1 MRAMVT
7 VITALI
13 VTLSSIAIP
22 GAQERHTHPPGTKP
36 TGLGV
41 VAFANSGAPAAQ
53 EPFLRGLALL
63 HSFEYE
69 EAAEGFRQAQ
79 QADPAFAMA
88 FWAEAVTYSHL
99 LWGEDDVAAARRAL
113 SRLGST
119 RDARLAK
126 AGTPRER
133 AYGAAVEALFAE
145 SDLPARVRG
154 FADAMRQVAAT
165 YPDDLDAA
173 AFTSL
178 ALMFAEYVGQLPSDQ
193 RTAARADAIAFA
205 ERVFRTDPRHPGGT
219 HYLIHA
225 TDDPALASRGL
236 DAARLYAKI
245 APDAEHA
252 LHMPSH
258 IFRAAWSAGT
268 TPWRRTSVPGP
279 ASKAEVAARKL
290 SNADLSFHALQWLQY
305 GYLQQ
310 GRYRAARDLIDTARA
325 DLAGVDLNAAL
336 HVDARYTVGWLEFV
350 HAANTGEWSGEV
362 CRQGAPSDPQVGSSD
377 RERSFHALAAYRRA
391 VAPVMCGLGDGA
403 VAAIRARVD
412 ALPATD
418 SSERTLRTA
427 LLHARLA
434 LYASTGSANELETLL
449 ADTSEPARAPVGP
462 PATLRTEELLG
473 AARLKAGRPHEA
485 VAAYERALRLTPNR
499 SAALSGSRAGTHC
512 RGQHQRGGGCVSAAA
527 RQLAPCGSRPA
538 RACGS
543 EKRRRGEITHSG
555 RNLVS
560 P

>member
-1 MRAMVT
+1 
-7 VITALI
+7 
-13 VTLSSIAIP
+13 
-22 GAQERHTHPPGTKP
+22 
-36 TGLGV
+36 
-41 VAFANSGAPAAQ
+41 
-53 EPFLRGLALL
+53 
-63 HSFEYE
+63 
-69 EAAEGFRQAQ
+69 
-79 QADPAFAMA
+79 MA

-119 RDARLAK
+119 RDGRLAK

-133 AYGAAVEALFAE
+133 AYGTAVEALFAE

-154 FADAMRQVAAT
+154 FADAMRQIAAT
-165 YPDDLDAA
+165 SSDDLDAA

-193 RTAARADAIAFA
+193 RTAARADAISFA

-258 IFRAAWSAGT
+258 IFVQLGLWDDAVASNERAWG
-268 TPWRRTSVPGP
+268 

-290 SNADLSFHALQWLQY
+290 SNANLSFHALQWLQY

-325 DLAGVDLNAAL
+325 VLAGVDLNAAL

-350 HAANTGEWSGEV
+350 HAANTGEWSGAV
-362 CRQGAPSDPQVGSSD
+362 CRQGAPSDPQVDSSD

-403 VAAIRARVD
+403 AAAIRTRVE

-434 LYASTGSANELETLL
+434 LYASTGSAGELETLL
-449 ADTSEPARAPVGP
+449 ADTSEPARALVGP

-473 AARLKAGRPHEA
+473 ARDSRRAGRRKLSPLTSGRCDSPPTEARPCWGSRGHALPPATSAGRPMRIGSCSPTGT
-485 VAAYERALRLTPNR
+485 VRIQTCRR
-499 SAALSGSRAGTHC
+499 SL
-512 RGQHQRGGGCVSAAA
+512 
-527 RQLAPCGSRPA
+527 
-538 RACGS
+538 
-543 EKRRRGEITHSG
+543 K
-555 RNLVS
+555 
-560 P
+560 

>member
-1 MRAMVT
+1 V
-7 VITALI
+7 
-13 VTLSSIAIP
+13 
-22 GAQERHTHPPGTKP
+22 QERHTHPPGSKTS
-36 TGLGV
+36 GLGV

-69 EAAEGFRQAQ
+69 EAAEGFRKAQ

-88 FWAEAVTYSHL
+88 FWGEAVTYSHL
-99 LWGEDDVAAARRAL
+99 LWGEDDVTAARRAL
-113 SRLGST
+113 NRLAST

-126 AGTPRER
+126 AGTARER
-133 AYGAAVEALFAE
+133 AYGAAVEALFAD
-145 SDLPARVRG
+145 SDLPTRVRG
-154 FADAMRQVAAT
+154 FADAMRQVAVT

-178 ALMFAEYVGQLPSDQ
+178 ALMFAEYVGQLPPDH

-236 DAARLYAKI
+236 DAARLYATV

-258 IFRAAWSAGT
+258 IFVALGLWDDAVASNERAWA
-268 TPWRRTSVPGP
+268 

-325 DLAGVDLNAAL
+325 VLAGVDLKEAL

-350 HAANTGEWSGEV
+350 HAANTGEWSGGV
-362 CRQGAPSDPQVGSSD
+362 CRQDGPADAQLASD
-377 RERSFHALAAYRRA
+377 RERSFHALAAYRVA
-391 VAPVMCGLGDGA
+391 VAPVTCGLGDGA
-403 VAAIRARVD
+403 VVAAIRARVE

-418 SSERTLRTA
+418 SSVRTLRTA

-434 LYASTGSANELETLL
+434 LYASTGSAGELETLL
-449 ADTSEPARAPVGP
+449 ADPSEPARAPVGP
-462 PATLRTEELLG
+462 PPTLRTEELLG

-499 SAALSGSRAGTHC
+499 SVALLGLARARTAAGDISG
-512 RGQHQRGGGCVSAAA
+512 AADA
-527 RQLAPCGSRPA
+527 YRQLLANWHGADPDLPA
-538 RACGS
+538 LA
-543 EKRRRGEITHSG
+543 EVRRGAG
-555 RNLVS
+555 AK
-560 P
+560 